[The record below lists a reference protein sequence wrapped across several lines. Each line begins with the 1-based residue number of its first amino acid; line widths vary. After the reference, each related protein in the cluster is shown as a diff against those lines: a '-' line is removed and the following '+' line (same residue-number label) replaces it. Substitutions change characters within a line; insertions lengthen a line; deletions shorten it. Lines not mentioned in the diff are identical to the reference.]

1 MDRVTAGGT
10 PPDIR
15 MTILRAVQT
24 GLVLLALGT
33 GLLLL
38 AWILRERF
46 PFGDSAVF
54 TITGVIALSLGVGFI
69 LSGGASYRL
78 ASGMQRRNDG

>member
-1 MDRVTAGGT
+1 
-10 PPDIR
+10 
-15 MTILRAVQT
+15 
-24 GLVLLALGT
+24 VLLALGA

-38 AWILRERF
+38 AWILRARF
-46 PFGDSAVF
+46 PYGDSELF
-54 TITGVIALSLGVGFI
+54 TITGVIALSLGVGFL